1 VGRSDDEGSVAD
13 WQRLHKRCGNEV
25 LTVMYERMT
34 KKMEAGKKIN
44 YSAALQWVADN
55 TTETE

>member
-1 VGRSDDEGSVAD
+1 
-13 WQRLHKRCGNEV
+13 
-25 LTVMYERMT
+25 MYERMT